1 MRLNYSR
8 PVNLCL
14 NADGRSNLVNSTAR
28 KSFINRNIQDECQ
41 NEEEKEAFVSQQ
53 RQKDKLFE
61 TYKYGSSDMVDQKN
75 LNS

>member
-1 MRLNYSR
+1 M
-8 PVNLCL
+8 
-14 NADGRSNLVNSTAR
+14 NSTT
-28 KSFINRNIQDECQ
+28 KQSLFNRNIQDECQ